1 MIRQSSRQLYRQYQL
16 ERRKKREEK
25 EKSPTKESSQ
35 KHARHSSHHGGAS
48 WHGGEGHG
56 VSSHGERSTARSR
69 SFATLFWQF
78 LGLLRGHGMA
88 IGFALATLTV
98 STLLKLVPPLG
109 IKVVIDYVLVN
120 RPLPSGLAEFP
131 LPQEP
136 TERLVAIAIVLVIF
150 SALATLIHLWG
161 RWYATKSVNLVQVT
175 VRKRVFEHA
184 VRLPLHRVYELKSGG
199 ATSLLREDAGGVADL
214 VFSLLYNPWQA
225 IIQLMGSLIIL
236 ATVDWRMML
245 AGLILIPVVYVTHR
259 TWISRIRPLYKDVR
273 AHRQEIDGQATE
285 VFGGMRV
292 VRAFGRERRESSR
305 FVLGNALLVRK
316 QLLVWWWSRTI
327 EIAWALA
334 IPIASTLLL
343 VYGGHQI
350 LQGHMT
356 LGDLTMFLVYLA
368 MLLDPLATLAMSATS
383 FQNQL
388 AGLDR
393 VLDILQEPT
402 ELPDQQAT
410 HRLERNAV
418 RGEITFRDVAFHYP
432 GNARLVLQTI
442 DLDVPAGTTV
452 ALVGRSGAGK
462 TTLCNL
468 VARFYDPTQGTVEL
482 DGTDLRDLHLD
493 SYRSLLGM
501 VEQDVFLFDGTIAE
515 NIGYPHRNADPSA
528 IEQAARAAH
537 AHEFIAQLE
546 RGYDTV
552 IGERG
557 VKLSG
562 GQRQRLAIAR
572 ALLADPRILILDEA
586 TSNLDSESER
596 LIQDSLRFLLAN
608 RTCFVIAHRLSTITH
623 ADQILV
629 MEDGRIVERGTH
641 AELMAASGRYRRM
654 VELQTESQSTNAV
667 LAET

>member
-1 MIRQSSRQLYRQYQL
+1 MIRQTSRQLYRQYVL
-16 ERRKKREEK
+16 ERRKKRAEK
-25 EKSPTKESSQ
+25 KESTT
-35 KHARHSSHHGGAS
+35 KHHHTSANRGELSSHNH
-48 WHGGEGHG
+48 GHG
-56 VSSHGERSTARSR
+56 AHGSGSHGERSTARNR
-69 SFATLFWQF
+69 SFAVLFWQF
-78 LGLLRGHGMA
+78 LGLLRGHGFA
-88 IGFALATLTV
+88 IGFALVTLTV
-98 STLLKLVPPLG
+98 ATLLKLVPPLG
-109 IKVVIDYVLVN
+109 IKLVIDYVLTN
-120 RPLPSGLAEFP
+120 QPLPGGLASLPLPS
-131 LPQEP
+131 EP
-136 TERLVAIAIVLVIF
+136 GERLVAIAVGLVLF

-161 RWYATKSVNLVQVT
+161 RWFATKSVNLVQVS
-175 VRKRVFEHA
+175 VRKRVFEHT

-199 ATSLLREDAGGVADL
+199 ATSLLREDAGGVAEL

-225 IIQLMGSLIIL
+225 VIQLIGSLVIL

-245 AGLILIPVVYVTHR
+245 AGLVLIPIVYFTHR
-259 TWISRIRPLYKDVR
+259 TWISRIRPLYRDVR
-273 AHRQEIDGQATE
+273 SQRQEIDGQATE

-316 QLLVWWWSRTI
+316 QLLVWWWSRAI

-334 IPIASTLLL
+334 IPVASTVLL
-343 VYGGHQI
+343 VYGGNQI
-350 LQGHMT
+350 LSGQMT

-368 MLLDPLATLAMSATS
+368 MLLDPLATLATSATS

-402 ELPDQQAT
+402 ELPDQRAT
-410 HRLERNAV
+410 HRLERESV
-418 RGEITFRDVAFHYP
+418 RGQLTFRQVSFHYP
-432 GNARLVLQTI
+432 GSTRPVLREI
-442 DLDVPAGTTV
+442 DLNVPAGTTV

-468 VARFYDPTQGTVEL
+468 VARFYDPTEGAVEL
-482 DGTDLRDLHLD
+482 DGIDLRQLHLD
-493 SYRSLLGM
+493 SYRSLLGV
-501 VEQDVFLFDGTIAE
+501 VEQDVFLFDGTIAD
-515 NIGYPHRNADPSA
+515 NIGYPLRNADRQA

-537 AHEFIAQLE
+537 AHSFISQLE
-546 RGYDTV
+546 RGYETI

-596 LIQDSLRFLLAN
+596 LIQDSLSLLLAN

-629 MEDGRIVERGTH
+629 MEDGRIVEQGTH
-641 AELMAASGRYRRM
+641 ADLMAASGRYRRM
-654 VELQTESQSTNAV
+654 VDLQTEAQHASPFLVENP
-667 LAET
+667 